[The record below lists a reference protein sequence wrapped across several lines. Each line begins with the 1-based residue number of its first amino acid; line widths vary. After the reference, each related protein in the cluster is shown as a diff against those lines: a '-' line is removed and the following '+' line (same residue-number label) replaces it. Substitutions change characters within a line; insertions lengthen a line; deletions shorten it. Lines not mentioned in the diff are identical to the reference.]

1 MREPRCRL
9 PLAVGPVLGSVAAG
23 LGVTLEC
30 SGGGRWQKEFT
41 AVTFSP
47 AGDLAAPPT
56 SQ

>member
-30 SGGGRWQKEFT
+30 SGGGEV
-41 AVTFSP
+41 AEGIHG
-47 AGDLAAPPT
+47 GDIL
-56 SQ
+56 SGR